1 MIWDKIPWVEIL
13 LIFCALSLFW
23 IYYDAR
29 RFHKYMVNALHKET
43 KRRNTHDSMIYEL
56 IAKISS
62 KGDSEIKLKE
72 KLIFI
77 YEMRMRELE
86 MEASGNSEE
95 EIDVDRKEQMEVY
108 HVMFNEKKKKKK

>member
-62 KGDSEIKLKE
+62 KGDSEIKLKNNITDHMLKRVSAE
-72 KLIFI
+72 TIK
-77 YEMRMRELE
+77 MRH
-86 MEASGNSEE
+86 ATTN
-95 EIDVDRKEQMEVY
+95 
-108 HVMFNEKKKKKK
+108 